1 MKKAL
6 FSVIAAL
13 VIAVSCFVVPAS
25 ADETAEVTSPVLSG
39 TTEFYKLDNI
49 STVRYDILSS
59 ILRNHMNGSSSE
71 KFYLGFII
79 DEKFYLLSSANPDVL
94 ANLTFTDYSSYG
106 SVGFNTSC
114 FRLKNG
120 NSTFSSGCVVSN
132 HYMTAQNYWGFD
144 ENGFLFYDGSI
155 SRLAD
160 VNSNQ
165 LVTFVNGKADYISSI
180 NAVNAE
186 WAGLIYNSKLTEN
199 ISDYEKFSSVFT
211 NDFNGASG
219 SIGSTSST
227 AEIMTAP
234 QSETDKADGGHL
246 KVSQSQAANGYT
258 AFSFMLNDN
267 SNYHSYSVK
276 ISSNINQLGTI
287 EQRILNENGGSI
299 NTGGA
304 TLTDIASVSNWLNT
318 IFNVWAENNSA
329 LRHFDF
335 EYMFNQNAQ
344 TDSALK
350 NLNKS
355 WLSSMCKNMNSLT
368 YITSKV
374 LTFDEL
380 SFSEDKQPYLPC
392 KVVSFALSDYINVN
406 KDTIYKVEIIDN
418 VTQTVLD
425 YTYIATPVAMS
436 KGGENY
442 GTKVYNYKE
451 YNTMK
456 NDVINNDPSNAYTS
470 SNGGKM
476 EDSDPDNGFN
486 SGTIQGI
493 YDKYSINDLSDALNQ
508 SVSNATG
515 FVKMCTSLIPPE
527 IMALIVG
534 GIALLILLRVLGR

>member
-1 MKKAL
+1 MKKRI
-6 FSVIAAL
+6 IAAL
-13 VIAVSCFVVPAS
+13 AAFVIAVSCFVVPAA
-25 ADETAEVTSPVLSG
+25 ADEATEVTSPVLSG
-39 TTEFYKLDNI
+39 TTEFYKLDTI

-79 DEKFYLLSSANPDVL
+79 DGKFYLLSSADSNVL

-106 SVGFNTSC
+106 SVGFNSSC

-120 NSTFSSGCVVSN
+120 NMTISSVVSN
-132 HYMTAQNYWGFD
+132 HYMSAQNYWGFD
-144 ENGFLFYDGSI
+144 DNGFLFYDGSI

-165 LVTFVNGKADYISSI
+165 LVTFVNGKAEYILST
-180 NAVNAE
+180 NAVSSE
-186 WAGLIYNSKLTEN
+186 WAGLIYNPNLTEN
-199 ISDYEKFSSVFT
+199 ISDYEKYSSVFT

-219 SIGSTSST
+219 SSGSTSST

-276 ISSNINQLGTI
+276 ISSNTNQLGTI

-299 NTGGA
+299 DTGGA
-304 TLTDIASVSNWLNT
+304 TLTDVASVSNWLNVM
-318 IFNVWAENNSA
+318 FNVWAENMSA
-329 LRHFDF
+329 LQHFDF

-368 YITSKV
+368 YSTAKV
-374 LTFDEL
+374 LSFDEL
-380 SFSEDKQPYLPC
+380 VFSEDKQPYLPC

-406 KDTIYKVEIIDN
+406 KDTIYKIEIIDT

-425 YTYIATPVAMS
+425 YTYIATPVAMD

-442 GTKVYNYKE
+442 GTKVYNYKD

-486 SGTIQGI
+486 SGTIEGI
-493 YDKYSINDLSDALNQ
+493 YDKYSINDLASSLE
-508 SVSNATG
+508 SSLGNASG
-515 FVKMCTSLIPPE
+515 FFQLAYNVIPREYMSIIVAGAAILI
-527 IMALIVG
+527 I
-534 GIALLILLRVLGR
+534 LRVLGR

>member
-1 MKKAL
+1 MKKRI
-6 FSVIAAL
+6 IAAL
-13 VIAVSCFVVPAS
+13 AAFVIAVSCFVVPAA
-25 ADETAEVTSPVLSG
+25 ADEATEVTSPVLSG
-39 TTEFYKLDNI
+39 TTEFYKLDTI

-79 DEKFYLLSSANPDVL
+79 DGKFYLLSSADSNVL

-106 SVGFNTSC
+106 SVGFNSSC

-120 NSTFSSGCVVSN
+120 NMTISSGCVVSN
-132 HYMTAQNYWGFD
+132 HYMSAQNYWGFD
-144 ENGFLFYDGSI
+144 DNGFLFYDGSI

-165 LVTFVNGKADYISSI
+165 LVTFVNGKAEYILST
-180 NAVNAE
+180 NAVSSE
-186 WAGLIYNSKLTEN
+186 WAGLIYNPNLTEN
-199 ISDYEKFSSVFT
+199 ISDYEKYSSVFT

-219 SIGSTSST
+219 SSGSTSST

-276 ISSNINQLGTI
+276 ISSNTNQLGTI

-299 NTGGA
+299 DTGGA
-304 TLTDIASVSNWLNT
+304 TLTDVASVSNWLNVM
-318 IFNVWAENNSA
+318 FNVWAENMSA
-329 LRHFDF
+329 LQHFDF

-368 YITSKV
+368 YSTAKV
-374 LTFDEL
+374 LSFDEL
-380 SFSEDKQPYLPC
+380 VFSEDKQPYLPC

-406 KDTIYKVEIIDN
+406 KDTIYKIEIIDT

-425 YTYIATPVAMS
+425 YTYIATPVAMD

-442 GTKVYNYKE
+442 GTKVYNYKD

-486 SGTIQGI
+486 SGTIEGI
-493 YDKYSINDLSDALNQ
+493 YDKYSINDLASSLE
-508 SVSNATG
+508 SSLGNASG
-515 FVKMCTSLIPPE
+515 FFQLAYNVIPREYMSIIVAGAAILI
-527 IMALIVG
+527 I
-534 GIALLILLRVLGR
+534 LRVLGR